1 MRDAIAPTVLGEPN
15 VVILF
20 QIEMDNTMRTVRS
33 TVNVK
38 KCVVSSA
45 LLVAALSP
53 CIAAAALGEP
63 ETSVQTDAAGLRGSI
78 KVTPHANYRLH
89 EIQLPSGTLVR
100 EFAGSD
106 GKVFAVAWNG
116 PTVPN
121 LRQTL
126 GQYFDNFV
134 TAAKAPHSGHHHLQ
148 IRQNDLVVEAGGH
161 MRSFSGVA
169 YLPQAVPSGVSVGDL
184 H

>member
-1 MRDAIAPTVLGEPN
+1 MHTARSAI
-15 VVILF
+15 
-20 QIEMDNTMRTVRS
+20 
-33 TVNVK
+33 NVK
-38 KCVVSSA
+38 KCVVSGA
-45 LLVAALSP
+45 LLIAALSP

-89 EIQLPSGTLVR
+89 EIQLPSGTMVR

-126 GQYFDNFV
+126 GQYFDDYV
-134 TAAKAPHSGHHHLQ
+134 AAAKAPHSGHKHLQ
-148 IRQNDLVVEAGGH
+148 IRESNLVVQAGGH
-161 MRSFSGVA
+161 MRAFSGLA
-169 YLPQAVPSGVSVGDL
+169 YLPQAVPGGVNVGDL

>member
-1 MRDAIAPTVLGEPN
+1 MPTA
-15 VVILF
+15 
-20 QIEMDNTMRTVRS
+20 RS
-33 TVNVK
+33 TINIK
-38 KCVVSSA
+38 RCVFSSGVLIA
-45 LLVAALSP
+45 VLSP

-63 ETSVQTDAAGLRGSI
+63 ETSVKTDVARLHGSI
-78 KVTPHANYRLH
+78 TVTPHANYTLH

-106 GKVFAVAWNG
+106 GRVFAVAWNG

-126 GQYFDNFV
+126 GQYFDSYV
-134 TAAKAPHSGHHHLQ
+134 TAAKAQHSGHHHLQ
-148 IRQNDLVVEAGGH
+148 IRQSDLVVLAGGH
-161 MRSFSGVA
+161 MRAFSGLA

>member
-1 MRDAIAPTVLGEPN
+1 
-15 VVILF
+15 LF
-20 QIEMDNTMRTVRS
+20 KTAKDNAMRTTRS
-33 TVNVK
+33 TINVK
-38 KCVVSSA
+38 KRVVSSA
-45 LLVAALSP
+45 LLIAVLSP

-63 ETSVQTDAAGLRGSI
+63 ETSVQTDAEGLRGSI

-89 EIQLPSGTLVR
+89 EIQLPSGTRVR

-121 LRQTL
+121 LRQAL
-126 GQYFDNFV
+126 GQYFDV
-134 TAAKAPHSGHHHLQ
+134 YVAAAKAPHSGHHHLQ
-148 IRQNDLVVEAGGH
+148 IRESNLIVEAGGH
-161 MRSFSGVA
+161 MRAFSGIA
-169 YLPQAVPSGVSVGDL
+169 YLPQALPSGVSVGDL

>member
-1 MRDAIAPTVLGEPN
+1 MPTA
-15 VVILF
+15 
-20 QIEMDNTMRTVRS
+20 RS
-33 TVNVK
+33 TINIK
-38 KCVVSSA
+38 RCVFSSGVLIA
-45 LLVAALSP
+45 VLSP

-63 ETSVQTDAAGLRGSI
+63 ETSVKTDVARLHGSVT
-78 KVTPHANYRLH
+78 VTPHANYTLH

-100 EFAGSD
+100 EFADSD

-126 GQYFDNFV
+126 GQYFDSYV
-134 TAAKAPHSGHHHLQ
+134 AAAKAQHSGHHHLQ
-148 IRQNDLVVEAGGH
+148 IRQSDLVVLAGGH
-161 MRSFSGVA
+161 MRAFTGLA
-169 YLPQAVPSGVSVGDL
+169 YLPQAVPSGVNVEDL